1 MALRSFG
8 RVISAGMGGGAQDA
22 ASLLSLLTNATNAAN
37 ARVRANPFGGVLGAA
52 LGLGGE
58 SSSAPAQG
66 STPAPTGN
74 GVASPMGTLPSLT
87 GSAVRAENA
96 GVGMGDTAATD
107 LPPYARAFLNAVS
120 VGESRGKYNVR
131 YSPQGGATYEGN
143 NHPAIYE
150 PGPSGPS
157 SAAGRYQITNSTYKA
172 MGGGDFSPAAQDVMA
187 WNLAQKDYK
196 ARTGRDLSSDLQ
208 AGGMTPGIMKSLSP
222 TWTSFGSEKVRGE
235 ATSEYNNSLARYS
248 QGNAPAPAPVSPPM
262 DLPAPVAQAAKG
274 VGGDPVGSLVE
285 NGTLGPLY
293 NAVKDSLVPQKGDAV
308 RATDDTDKLLNML
321 RNMAPPS
328 KTWYNP
334 PNPDTGP
341 TGIFDKPNSID
352 GPMEAA
358 IALGDR
364 FSTDGMR
371 RSTNVEDMRNL
382 PFPIVD
388 DNGVPLGTGSLKN
401 SDWEALY
408 GGIKQTDRQQED
420 EAKSGAYTAMGK
432 PFNDALDAFVKRV
445 MTDETLTQAAR
456 EDAIGQLIKK
466 MKERDNRSKLPTD
479 DVGFPRAASKADN
492 NAPEVGRGGGNLG
505 GGGSGTAT
513 YSFPTRFENAAT
525 EWARG
530 NMSAKDFRE
539 LVRKEGWTIDGN
551 ELQKSRSSTITVY
564 DPSGREHRLQP

>member
-58 SSSAPAQG
+58 SSPAPAQG
-66 STPAPTGN
+66 STPAPAGN
-74 GVASPMGTLPSLT
+74 GVASPMGALPSLT

-293 NAVKDSLVPQKGDAV
+293 NAVKDSLGMQPQKAAQGDENL
-308 RATDDTDKLLNML
+308 DTE
-321 RNMAPPS
+321 
-328 KTWYNP
+328 
-334 PNPDTGP
+334 TGN
-341 TGIFDKPNSID
+341 THIFDRPNSVD
-352 GPMEAA
+352 GPIEAA
-358 IALGDR
+358 ISLGGN

-371 RSTNVEDMRNL
+371 RSTNVEDMRN
-382 PFPIVD
+382 PAQPIVD
-388 DNGVPLGTGSLKN
+388 DNGVPLT
-401 SDWEALY
+401 SDARAMAEALKS
-408 GGIKQTDRQQED
+408 IWPLPPAEPNALSKSVDDFVNKLNAED
-420 EAKSGAYTAMGK
+420 IA
-432 PFNDALDAFVKRV
+432 
-445 MTDETLTQAAR
+445 TQAAR
-456 EDAIGQLIKK
+456 DDAIGQLIKK
-466 MKERDNRSKLPTD
+466 MKERDDRSK
-479 DVGFPRAASKADN
+479 
-492 NAPEVGRGGGNLG
+492 GG
-505 GGGSGTAT
+505 
-513 YSFPTRFENAAT
+513 
-525 EWARG
+525 
-530 NMSAKDFRE
+530 K
-539 LVRKEGWTIDGN
+539 
-551 ELQKSRSSTITVY
+551 
-564 DPSGREHRLQP
+564 